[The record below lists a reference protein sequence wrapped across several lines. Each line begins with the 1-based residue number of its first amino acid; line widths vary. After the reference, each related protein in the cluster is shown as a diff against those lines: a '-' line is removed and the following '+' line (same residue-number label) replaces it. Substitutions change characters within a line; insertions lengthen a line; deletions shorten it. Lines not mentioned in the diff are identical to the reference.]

1 MPSLRLLSV
10 ALLLMPAIAV
20 AQDLPRWEAGVSTV
34 TLYAPDYRGADQMR
48 VRPLVLPYAMYRG
61 DVIRADRDGLR
72 AHLLDG
78 QRTQFTISAGLGLP
92 VNSDRNEARRGMPE
106 IDWVL
111 ELGPALNV
119 ALATSENGRNDLQ
132 LRLPVRA
139 AFAVDGGFDYVGAVF
154 GPNLRATFRDVP
166 WAGGAQLRFSTGP
179 SFSTGDYHRFYY
191 GVAPVYATAARPA
204 YEPRAGYSGWDLS
217 FSAMKM
223 TRDWRF
229 FAFSGVDVIS
239 GAAFEDSPLI
249 RRRVNWN
256 VGIGVAYVIARSS
269 ERASYRE

>member
-1 MPSLRLLSV
+1 MRMLRPALLDLPLLSG
-10 ALLLMPAIAV
+10 AAV

-78 QRTQFTISAGLGLP
+78 NRAQFTISAGLGLP
-92 VNSDRNEARRGMPE
+92 VKSDRNEARRGMPE

-119 ALATSENGRNDLQ
+119 ALATSDNGRNDLQ

-139 AFAVDGGFDYVGAVF
+139 AFALDGGFDYVGAVF

-166 WAGGAQLRFSTGP
+166 WAGGAAFRNPSRGP
-179 SFSTGDYHRFYY
+179 RCRYRDRGRCGS
-191 GVAPVYATAARPA
+191 AR
-204 YEPRAGYSGWDLS
+204 RCS
-217 FSAMKM
+217 
-223 TRDWRF
+223 R
-229 FAFSGVDVIS
+229 
-239 GAAFEDSPLI
+239 SP
-249 RRRVNWN
+249 WW
-256 VGIGVAYVIARSS
+256 GP
-269 ERASYRE
+269 